1 MHLVVGVSGQKKATV
16 VGEVGE
22 GGVAMLR
29 DETGSLE
36 GSKESDACLK
46 RPSGICS
53 LFGLS
58 ELSCESGRKQ
68 VGRGRRKDCL
78 NQSEGCVA

>member
-1 MHLVVGVSGQKKATV
+1 MHLLVGVSGQKKAML

-36 GSKESDACLK
+36 RSKEADARLE

-58 ELSCESGRKQ
+58 ELPCESGRK
-68 VGRGRRKDCL
+68 
-78 NQSEGCVA
+78 